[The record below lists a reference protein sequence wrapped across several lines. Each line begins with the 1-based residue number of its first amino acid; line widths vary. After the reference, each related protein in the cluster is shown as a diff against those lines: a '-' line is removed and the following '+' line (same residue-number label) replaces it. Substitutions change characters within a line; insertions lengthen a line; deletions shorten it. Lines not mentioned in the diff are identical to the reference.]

1 MNNHLKTIA
10 QSLVAK
16 GKGILAADE
25 SVKTM
30 TKRLAA
36 IGVDST
42 LENRSAWRQI
52 LSETKGVENYIS
64 GFILYDETLT
74 NPLPNGKMIADIL
87 KEKGIMIG
95 IKTDEGT
102 FKFNKD
108 EETFTLGLDH
118 LVERYERYKKLGA
131 VFAKWRAVYR
141 IGPHLPSKAAIVA
154 NAIGLAQYAL
164 ITQKSGLVPIVEPEV
179 LVLEGSHEIT
189 VSEKVTQEVL
199 QEVFYW
205 LKEFEVELSEI
216 LLKPNM
222 ILAGKESSQQPSI
235 DQVVEKTFNVL
246 KNTVPEEVPGIVFL
260 SGGLSPEEATNYL
273 KELNKKYPQSPWQLS
288 FSYGRA
294 LQQEALKVWRGKKEN
309 IKAAQQT
316 FLKRAAKVS
325 KARDGK

>member
-10 QSLVAK
+10 QSLVEK

-74 NPLPNGKMIADIL
+74 NPLPNAKMIADIL

-102 FKFNKD
+102 FKFSKN
-108 EETFTLGLDH
+108 EETFTLGLDY
-118 LVERYERYKKLGA
+118 LVKRYEEYKQLGA
-131 VFAKWRAVYR
+131 VFAKWRAVYK
-141 IGPHLPSKAAIVA
+141 IAPNLPSKAAITS

-179 LVLEGSHEIT
+179 LVLEGSHEIAI
-189 VSEKVTQEVL
+189 SEKVTQEVL

-205 LKEFEVELSEI
+205 LKEFQVDLSAI

-222 ILAGKESSQQPSI
+222 VLAGKESPQQPSLN
-235 DQVVEKTFNVL
+235 QVVEKTFNVL

-294 LQQEALKVWRGKKEN
+294 LQQEALKAWQGKSEN
-309 IKAAQQT
+309 INIAQEN
-316 FLKRAAKVS
+316 FLKRAEKVS
-325 KARDGK
+325 QARYGK